1 MTDLQPPPIPVAEPP
16 SRPAYLWVLLMATIA
31 YLILEL
37 GFNARLLDVVG
48 SGAELDQIK
57 AIEVWGRAI
66 SGLALALALWP
77 FFLNRW
83 SATPEGRAK
92 RGRRTLYLLIACI
105 VLAYVAQE
113 ALVRK
118 VVSSMDV
125 ESKVQAQGLVLLQ
138 QGLLRGAVE
147 LPGLEIDLTTNVP
160 PDAKAFVALMPLLGS
175 SVDNLER
182 RFPRDSQKRVLLAIS
197 GEDDIDPV
205 EAYEKYKA
213 GVDELTNA
221 YEKYRAGTS
230 RVTSAST
237 RSAAERRANEEWEKY
252 VKQVRQNFRV
262 APHELNARNAQ
273 RVRDRVRNRVRGI
286 PSDWDPADEHTFKDA
301 VYKNALDAAKRSARE
316 SLAAAPHFIPRE
328 LGWSFNRFINSDPVK
343 TELRSALQR
352 QGITC
357 ITIEDPYQR
366 NYNDFYKN
374 IVEAERN
381 CRVKRVIEQ
390 MAGKTDAASV
400 KAQEDAAKI
409 LWVPP
414 IALFFS
420 LVGAITHLFKTAFLV
435 QRLALGVDALTG
447 RMKAAIVVCGL
458 SFFFL
463 VFSSFSMT
471 TITEKPLYLGLEAM
485 VKEESGNVGPMRAKI
500 LRATIQG
507 QATGYPVFEFIRVHL
522 LRGFTFGYVTP
533 ETPEPPAQKEGV
545 SAGNEA
551 AQARGRVS
559 PCGTKGSG
567 GGDNRCSPCPCRAS
581 ALTT

>member
-1 MTDLQPPPIPVAEPP
+1 VKGLHPPPIPEAGSPD
-16 SRPAYLWVLLMATIA
+16 RPAYLWVLLVATIG

-48 SGAELDQIK
+48 SGADLDQIK

-66 SGLALALALWP
+66 SGLALALAAWP
-77 FFLNRW
+77 LFLKRW

-92 RGRRTLYLLIACI
+92 RGRRTFYLLIACI
-105 VLAYVAQE
+105 GLAYVAQE

-160 PDAKAFVALMPLLGS
+160 ADAKAFVALMPLLGS
-175 SVDNLER
+175 SVDDLER
-182 RFPRDSQKRVLLAIS
+182 RFPRESQKRVLLAIS
-197 GEDDIDPV
+197 GENDIDPV
-205 EAYEKYKA
+205 AAYERYKA

-221 YEKYRAGTS
+221 FEKYRMGTS
-230 RVTSAST
+230 EITSAST
-237 RSAAERRANEEWEKY
+237 RSAAERRANEEWDKY
-252 VKQVRQNFRV
+252 VQQVRQNFRV
-262 APHELNARNAQ
+262 APSELNTRNAQ

-301 VYKNALDAAKRSARE
+301 VYKNALDAAKRSARD

-328 LGWSFNRFINSDPVK
+328 LGWSFSRFIASDPVK
-343 TELRSALQR
+343 TELRSALQG

-357 ITIEDPYQR
+357 ITLENPYQR
-366 NYNDFYKN
+366 NYSEFNRN
-374 IVEAERN
+374 IVEAERD
-381 CRVKRVIEQ
+381 CRVTRAVER
-390 MAGKTDAASV
+390 MAGKTDAESV

-420 LVGAITHLFKTAFLV
+420 LLGAITHLFKTAFLV
-435 QRLALGVDALTG
+435 HRLATGVDALAG
-447 RMKAAIVVCGL
+447 RMKAAIVIFGL

-485 VKEESGNVGPMRAKI
+485 VKDDSGNGGPMRAKI

-507 QATGYPVFEFIRVHL
+507 QAIGYPVFEFIRVHL
-522 LRGFTFGYVTP
+522 LRGFTFGYATP
-533 ETPEPPAQKEGV
+533 EAPVPPDQNDGG
-545 SAGNEA
+545 SAGN
-551 AQARGRVS
+551 V
-559 PCGTKGSG
+559 
-567 GGDNRCSPCPCRAS
+567 AS
-581 ALTT
+581 NGEG